1 MNRLKE
7 SYILKAALIV
17 FSTVGA
23 AFLNFILQIIYAR
36 NLSIEDYSQL
46 SLYLNFILLI
56 MPVVGAG
63 VQNFWIKCSAKKPE
77 NFIYWVVPSLNFI
90 KITFLISLIFH
101 VLFCVIYVEGSYL
114 VYFLITFFILSQVA
128 IDLINSINIINKD
141 TLNYIFWR
149 CFAPFLRLLLVL
161 GLIVLGLIDL
171 LYIGLVYFVSCIF
184 PVYYFFKKIKK
195 YKSEDTIYNS
205 LDVFK
210 NCWMYSASGILYLVY
225 LQSNSLIIP
234 YFYDIKYVG
243 LFNIPVLLI
252 TVVLMFPTILFQK
265 VFALR
270 INEVFYNDK
279 KLLKEIIK
287 KSNIIMFFSGCFT
300 TLCFYLLS
308 PLIVKYFFGENYF
321 ESIKL
326 IKILA
331 FLIPFAF
338 VITPMSSIHI
348 RKKDLYTKVYIMLF
362 IAILHV
368 ILIFSFQ
375 PYYGVEVFAY
385 VTVFSYFLLSICFF
399 FSSRYLVER
408 VE

>member
-1 MNRLKE
+1 M
-7 SYILKAALIV
+7 LKAALIV

-23 AFLNFILQIIYAR
+23 AFLNFLLQIMYAR
-36 NLSIEDYSQL
+36 NLSIDDYSKL

-56 MPVVGAG
+56 MPIVGAG
-63 VQNFWIKCSAKKPE
+63 IQNFWIKCSAKKPE
-77 NFIYWVVPSLNFI
+77 NFIYWVKPSLGFI
-90 KITFLISLIFH
+90 KVTFSVSLIFH
-101 VLFCVIYVEGSYL
+101 ILFCIVYVKENYIT
-114 VYFLITFFILSQVA
+114 YFLITTFILSQVA

-141 TLNYIFWR
+141 TLSYIFWR
-149 CFAPFLRLLLVL
+149 CFSPLLRLLLVL
-161 GLIVLGLIDL
+161 GLIFLNLIDL
-171 LYIGLVYFVSCIF
+171 LYIGLVYFISCVF
-184 PVYYFFKKIKK
+184 PIYYFFKKIKK
-195 YKSEDTIYNS
+195 YKSEDTIYKN

-234 YFYDIKYVG
+234 YFHDIKYVG

-270 INEVFYNDK
+270 INEVFYSDK
-279 KLLKEIIK
+279 KLLKKIIK
-287 KSNIIMFFSGCFT
+287 KSNIIMFFAGCFT
-300 TLCFYLLS
+300 ALCFYFLS
-308 PLIVKYFFGENYF
+308 PLVVRYFFGGNYF
-321 ESIKL
+321 ESIRL

-338 VITPMSSIHI
+338 IITPLSSIHI
-348 RKKDLYTKVYIMLF
+348 RKKDLYTKVYIMLS

-368 ILIFSFQ
+368 ILIFLFQ
-375 PYYGVEVFAY
+375 QYYGIEIFAY
-385 VTVFSYFLLSICFF
+385 VTVFSYFLLSVCLF
-399 FSSRYLVER
+399 FSSRYLIER

>member
-1 MNRLKE
+1 MARLKE
-7 SYILKAALIV
+7 NYVLKAVLIV

-36 NLSIEDYSQL
+36 NLSIDDYSKL

-56 MPVVGAG
+56 MPIVGAG
-63 VQNFWIKCSAKKPE
+63 VQNFWIKCSAKNPE
-77 NFIYWVVPSLNFI
+77 NLIYWVAPSLNFI

-101 VLFCVIYVEGSYL
+101 SLFCIIYVEENYIA
-114 VYFLITFFILSQVA
+114 YFLITAFILSQVA

-149 CFAPFLRLLLVL
+149 CFSPFLRLLLVL
-161 GLIVLGLIDL
+161 GLIVLELIDL

-184 PVYYFFKKIKK
+184 PVYFFYKKIQK
-195 YKSEDTIYNS
+195 YKSEETRYSS

-210 NCWMYSASGILYLVY
+210 NCWMYSVSGVLYLIY
-225 LQSNSLIIP
+225 LQSNLLIIP

-243 LFNIPVLLI
+243 IFNIPVLLI

-279 KLLKEIIK
+279 QLLKKMIK
-287 KSNIIMFFSGCFT
+287 KSNIIMFFTGCFT
-300 TLCFYLLS
+300 ALCFYFLS
-308 PLIVKYFFGENYF
+308 PIIIKYFFGEDYF

-338 VITPMSSIHI
+338 IITPLSSIHI

-362 IAILHV
+362 ISILHV
-368 ILIFSFQ
+368 ILIFSLQ
-375 PYYGVEVFAY
+375 SYYGVETFAY
-385 VTVFSYFLLSICFF
+385 VTVFSYFLLSICFL
-399 FSSRYLVER
+399 FSSRYLIER